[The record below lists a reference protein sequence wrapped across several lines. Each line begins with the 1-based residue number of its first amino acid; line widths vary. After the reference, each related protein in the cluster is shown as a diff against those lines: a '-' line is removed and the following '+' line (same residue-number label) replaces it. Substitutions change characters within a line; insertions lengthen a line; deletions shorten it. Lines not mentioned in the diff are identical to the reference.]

1 MNKRLQAI
9 QALVEPG
16 VGLIDVGTDHGY
28 LPVSLAR
35 HGYPGA
41 LFAADIGEGP
51 LEAARR
57 SAREAGLED
66 RIVFQLCDGLAL
78 CDSALVDTIVIAGMG
93 GDTICGI
100 LDRAEWCM
108 DGRYRLILQPMTR
121 GEVLRY
127 WLTNNGF
134 SIEKEQLAADGG
146 EIYSLLCARFGGVQ
160 KLLDAELYA
169 GAFSLIESDPLWP
182 EYRAALCS
190 RFEKLLR
197 GLRQSGREIGR
208 QRLMESV
215 LEQLKER
222 EAHAKRAG
230 DL

>member
-9 QALVEPG
+9 EKLVEPG
-16 VGLIDVGTDHGY
+16 IGLIDVGTDHGY

-35 HGYPGA
+35 HAYPGA
-41 LFAADIGEGP
+41 LFASDIGEGP
-51 LEAARR
+51 LAAARR
-57 SAREAGLED
+57 SAREAGMEN
-66 RIVFQLCDGLAL
+66 RILFLHCDGLEL
-78 CDSALVDTIVIAGMG
+78 CDPERIDTIVIAGMG

-134 SIEKEQLAADGG
+134 VIDREQLVSDAG
-146 EIYSLLCARFGGVQ
+146 EIYSLLCARYGGQQ
-160 KLLDAELYA
+160 KLLDAELFT
-169 GAFSLIESDPLWP
+169 GAFSQIEEDPLWP
-182 EYRAALCS
+182 EYRALLLS

-197 GLRQSGREIGR
+197 GLRQGGRDPGR
-208 QRLMESV
+208 LRLMETV
-215 LEQLKER
+215 EAQLKER
-222 EAHAKRAG
+222 GAYAKG
-230 DL
+230 PGYL